1 MSDHKEDEDENFSHL
16 PDDHKSRNRDYET
29 GKFKPPVD
37 GRIKDGEI
45 RNPKG
50 RPRGR
55 KSLPD
60 LATGFYLQK
69 IPVRI
74 GDKLQRM
81 PRYLAELHVLHAK
94 AMAGDFK
101 SLHES
106 HARAASLGLFPQS
119 LEPEVEIVEDVDRE
133 IIAERDARLLEAR
146 AQNFA
151 GDDDDNG

>member
-1 MSDHKEDEDENFSHL
+1 MSDDKEDGDENFSHL
-16 PDDHKSRNRDYET
+16 PEDHKSRNRTYET
-29 GKFKPPVD
+29 GKFKPPVEN
-37 GRIKDGEI
+37 RIKDGEI

-60 LATGFYLQK
+60 LATAFYLEK
-69 IPVRI
+69 ILVRL
-74 GDKLQRM
+74 GDKLQKM
-81 PRYLAELHVLHAK
+81 PRYLAELHVLHSK

-119 LEPEVEIVEDVDRE
+119 LEPEVEIVEDVDRQ
-133 IIAERDARLLEAR
+133 IIAERDARVLEAR
-146 AQNFA
+146 TQKSE
-151 GDDDDNG
+151 GDDDGNG